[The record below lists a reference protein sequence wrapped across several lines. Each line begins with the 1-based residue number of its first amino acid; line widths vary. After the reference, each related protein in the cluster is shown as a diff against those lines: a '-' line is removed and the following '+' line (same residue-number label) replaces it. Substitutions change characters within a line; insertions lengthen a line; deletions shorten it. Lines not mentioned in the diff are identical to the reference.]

1 MFIPVNPFLT
11 LLRELDAK
19 WAKMAKEKG
28 CPHCGGKLDVSNY
41 PRKPRSLDSFDGLC
55 DRRQSFCCRNDGCR
69 KRLTPFSVR
78 FLGRKIYLEIVI
90 LLSLCFGINPGI
102 EPVPT
107 RTVRRWRGFFKSVL
121 NPIDPFWKTQIG
133 FFPAGFNPNGT
144 VVSIYQHFSL
154 NHSNPDSLWIHC
166 LKFFSPLSI

>member
-1 MFIPVNPFLT
+1 MFIPDNSFLT
-11 LLRELDAK
+11 ILRELDAE
-19 WAKMAKEKG
+19 WAKQAKQKG

-41 PRKPRSLDSFDGLC
+41 PRKPRGLDSCDDLC
-55 DRRQSFCCRNDGCR
+55 DKRQSFCCRNDGCR

-90 LLSLCFGINPGI
+90 LLSLCFGTNPGI
-102 EPVPT
+102 KSVPM
-107 RTVRRWRGFFKSVL
+107 RTVRRWRGVFESFL
-121 NPIDPFWKTQIG
+121 NPNSLFWKSQVA
-133 FFPAGFNPNGT
+133 FFPAGFNPKGL

-154 NHSNPDSLWIHC
+154 NHSNPDSLWTHC